1 MAVKRIA
8 EEQVY
13 SSILNLFSRKDV
25 DHEEIA
31 KIIVKICSAIEIENE
46 NADLKTV
53 VKNALL
59 LILGLL
65 HKDKSMDDFG
75 VDFKSL
81 PDTPKRKIARDL
93 QEIFI

>member
-1 MAVKRIA
+1 MAAKRIA

-13 SSILNLFSRKDV
+13 SSILNLFSKKDV

-31 KIIVKICSAIEIENE
+31 KIIVKICSAIEIDNE
-46 NADLKTV
+46 NADLKNV

-65 HKDKSMDDFG
+65 HKDKSIDDLG
-75 VDFKSL
+75 VDIKSI
-81 PDTPKRKIARDL
+81 PPTTKRAIDRDL
-93 QEIFI
+93 QELFR

>member
-1 MAVKRIA
+1 MAAKRIA

-46 NADLKTV
+46 NADLKTI

-65 HKDKSMDDFG
+65 HKDKSIDTIGMDIKAISTDMR
-75 VDFKSL
+75 
-81 PDTPKRKIARDL
+81 RKITRDL

>member
-1 MAVKRIA
+1 MAAKRIA

-13 SSILNLFSRKDV
+13 SSILNLFSKKDV

-31 KIIVKICSAIEIENE
+31 KIIVKICSAIEIDNE
-46 NADLKTV
+46 NADLKNV

-65 HKDKSMDDFG
+65 YKDKSIDDFG
-75 VDFKSL
+75 VDIKSI
-81 PDTPKRKIARDL
+81 PPTTKRAIR
-93 QEIFI
+93 I

>member
-1 MAVKRIA
+1 MAAKRIA

-13 SSILNLFSRKDV
+13 SSILDLFSRKDV
-25 DHEEIA
+25 DLEEIA

-46 NADLKTV
+46 NADLRNV

-65 HKDKSMDDFG
+65 HKDKAIDEFGMDIE
-75 VDFKSL
+75 SL
-81 PDTPKRKIARDL
+81 PDTPKRKITRDL